1 MPRSDTAKKGKRIR
15 RKPYAPPADAQ
26 YLKLAEVAWLLRC
39 SVRTVQRRID
49 DSELETVFSG
59 NLLCVPRFSVDAY
72 LERERN
78 ARQRKKAA

>member
-1 MPRSDTAKKGKRIR
+1 MSTRAR
-15 RKPYAPPADAQ
+15 RKPYPPPAGAQ

-39 SVRTVQRRID
+39 SVRTVQRRIED
-49 DSELETVFSG
+49 GELDTIFSG

-78 ARQRKKAA
+78 ARQRGRAA

>member
-1 MPRSDTAKKGKRIR
+1 MGAARKKRQR

-39 SVRTVQRRID
+39 SVRTVQRRIGGG
-49 DSELETVFSG
+49 ELDTIFSG
-59 NLLCVPRFSVDAY
+59 NLLCVPRFSVEAY

-78 ARQRKKAA
+78 ARWRKKAA

>member
-1 MPRSDTAKKGKRIR
+1 MSTARKRQR
-15 RKPYAPPADAQ
+15 RKPYAPPPDAQ

-49 DSELETVFSG
+49 DGELDTIFSG

-78 ARQRKKAA
+78 ARQRGRAA